1 MARAIDRDDAASQ
14 PRPAATSSEAS
25 SEEPDQPGSAS
36 DSPLALASPA
46 APTRLPV
53 ADATVGTQARAEARH
68 GVSTFRSLRHRNYRL
83 LWIGTLFS
91 SSGLWLQQVTI
102 NWLAFDLSGSSFVVG
117 LASGAR
123 SLPLL
128 GLGPVGGVMAD
139 RYNKKRLMLFTQI
152 AQLLL
157 TFAFGIVIIA
167 GLVEVWH
174 LFAFSLLS
182 GVAWALNMPV
192 RQSVVPT
199 TVPREDMMNAMALNS
214 AGFNIT
220 RIVGPALAGIMITAV
235 GPGENFLIQSAA
247 YLGVAVSVMQLRL
260 PEVKQAARD
269 VNVWGNLKEGAGYVW
284 KHATL
289 RTQMTLALV
298 PVVIALPYIAILPQ
312 FNEDNLGGS
321 AGSFGLLMAAP
332 GLGAVVATLALASMR
347 NIDHKGLMLLAAVFA
362 LGMSLIALAVAPTL
376 WVALPV
382 LVVVGAC
389 QMAYMTTNQTVLQ
402 LSTPDEYRGRVM
414 GIFMLNQGM
423 LPLGSLFS
431 GTIADLWSAPIA
443 LAIMGGLVAA
453 MAVIFYFRAPSIR
466 AMTVA

>member
-1 MARAIDRDDAASQ
+1 MARAIDRDEPNPSTR
-14 PRPAATSSEAS
+14 PPAATD
-25 SEEPDQPGSAS
+25 EPVR
-36 DSPLALASPA
+36 LPA
-46 APTRLPV
+46 A
-53 ADATVGTQARAEARH
+53 DETVGAQSRAEAQH
-68 GVSTFRSLRHRNYRL
+68 GISTFRSLRHRNYRL

-139 RYNKKRLMLFTQI
+139 RYDKKRLMLLTQI

-157 TFAFGIVIIA
+157 TFAFGLVIIA
-167 GLVEVWH
+167 GWIQVWH

-182 GVAWALNMPV
+182 GIAWALNMPV

-220 RIVGPALAGIMITAV
+220 RIIGPALAGIMITTV

-247 YLGVAVSVMQLRL
+247 YLGVAISVMQLRL

-269 VNVWGNLKEGAGYVW
+269 VNVWGNLKEGAAYVW
-284 KHATL
+284 KHDTL
-289 RTQMTLALV
+289 RTQMSLALV

-312 FNEDNLGGS
+312 FNREDLGGDP
-321 AGSFGLLMAAP
+321 GSFGMLMAAP
-332 GLGAVVATLALASMR
+332 GLGAVSATLVLASMKNMDR
-347 NIDHKGLMLLAAVFA
+347 KGLLLLGAVFS
-362 LGMSLIALAVAPTL
+362 LGMSLIALAFAPSL
-376 WVALPV
+376 WVALPI
-382 LVVVGAC
+382 LVVIGAC

-402 LSTPDEYRGRVM
+402 LTAPDDYRGRVM
-414 GIFMLNQGM
+414 GIYMLNQGM

-431 GTIADLWSAPIA
+431 GTIADIWSAPIA
-443 LAIMGGLVAA
+443 LAIMGGLVAL
-453 MAVIFYFRAPSIR
+453 MAVAFFFRSPTIR
-466 AMTVA
+466 NMTTG

>member
-1 MARAIDRDDAASQ
+1 MAKAIDRDDLGSH
-14 PRPAATSSEAS
+14 PRPAAPTATLTAA
-25 SEEPDQPGSAS
+25 DAAQPNV
-36 DSPLALASPA
+36 A
-46 APTRLPV
+46 APPGERVSPSRLPV
-53 ADATVGTQARAEARH
+53 ADATVGTQARTEARH
-68 GVSTFRSLRHRNYRL
+68 GFSTFRSLRHRNYRL

-102 NWLAFDLSGSSFVVG
+102 NWLAFSLSGSSFVVG

-128 GLGPVGGVMAD
+128 ALGPVGGVMAD
-139 RYNKKRLMLFTQI
+139 RYDKKRLMLLTQVM
-152 AQLLL
+152 QLISTLV
-157 TFAFGIVIIA
+157 FGLVIIA

-174 LFAFSLLS
+174 LFAFSLVS
-182 GVAWALNMPV
+182 GIAWALNMPV

-220 RIVGPALAGIMITAV
+220 RIAGPALAGLMIAQI

-247 YLGVAVSVMQLRL
+247 YLGVAVTIMQLQL
-260 PEVKQAARD
+260 PAVRQATRD

-284 KHATL
+284 KHPTL
-289 RTQMTLALV
+289 RSQMALALV

-312 FNEDNLGGS
+312 FNEDTLGGT

-332 GLGAVVATLALASMR
+332 GLGAVVATLVIASMK
-347 NIDHKGLMLLAAVFA
+347 NAESKGLMLLGAVFSLGLSLVA
-362 LGMSLIALAVAPTL
+362 LSLSRSLLIALPL
-376 WVALPV
+376 

-389 QMAYMTTNQTVLQ
+389 QMVYMTTNQTVLQ

-414 GIFMLNQGM
+414 GIYMLNQGL
-423 LPLGSLFS
+423 LPFGSLFS
-431 GTIADLWSAPIA
+431 GTVADIWSAPIA
-443 LAIMGGLVAA
+443 LAAMGGIVAL
-453 MAVIFYFRAPSIR
+453 MAVVFFLRVGSIR
-466 AMTVA
+466 QIAV

>member
-1 MARAIDRDDAASQ
+1 MARAIDRDDSGSSA
-14 PRPAATSSEAS
+14 RPAADPLEGPP
-25 SEEPDQPGSAS
+25 EEPDQP
-36 DSPLALASPA
+36 P
-46 APTRLPV
+46 PTRLPA
-53 ADATVGTQARAEARH
+53 ADATVGAQARAEAQS
-68 GVSTFRSLRHRNYRL
+68 GFATFRSLRHRNYRL

-102 NWLAFDLSGSSFVVG
+102 NWLAFSLSGSSFVVG

-128 GLGPVGGVMAD
+128 ALGPVGGVMAD
-139 RYNKKRLMLFTQI
+139 RYNKKKLMLSTQI
-152 AQLLL
+152 GQLFL
-157 TFAFGIVIIA
+157 TLGFGIVIVA
-167 GLVEVWH
+167 GWVEVWH

-220 RIVGPALAGIMITAV
+220 RIVGPALAGLMIAKI

-247 YLGVAVSVMQLRL
+247 YLGVAISVMQLRL

-269 VNVWGNLKEGAGYVW
+269 VNVWGNLREGAAYVW
-284 KHATL
+284 RHPTI
-289 RTQMTLALV
+289 RPQMALALV

-332 GLGAVVATLALASMR
+332 GLGAVTATLVLASMKNSER
-347 NIDHKGLMLLAAVFA
+347 KGTLLLGSVFA
-362 LGMSLIALAVAPTL
+362 LGISLIALALAPSL
-376 WVALPV
+376 WFALPI
-382 LVVVGAC
+382 LVVVGAT

-414 GIFMLNQGM
+414 GIYMLNQGL

-431 GTIADLWSAPIA
+431 GTIADVWSAPIA
-443 LAIMGGLVAA
+443 LAVMGGLVALI
-453 MAVIFYFRAPSIR
+453 AVGFYFRSGAIR
-466 AMTVA
+466 EIAVA

>member
-1 MARAIDRDDAASQ
+1 MARAIDRDEPSSSTR
-14 PRPAATSSEAS
+14 PPAATAPTSEALT
-25 SEEPDQPGSAS
+25 DQPA
-36 DSPLALASPA
+36 
-46 APTRLPV
+46 RLPT
-53 ADATVGTQARAEARH
+53 ADETVGTQARTEARH
-68 GVSTFRSLRHRNYRL
+68 GISTFRSLRHRNYRL

-102 NWLAFDLSGSSFVVG
+102 NWLAFSLSGSSFVVG

-128 GLGPVGGVMAD
+128 ALGPVGGVMAD
-139 RYNKKRLMLFTQI
+139 RYNKKRLMLLTQV

-157 TFAFGIVIIA
+157 TLAFGIIIIS
-167 GLVEVWH
+167 GWVQVWH

-220 RIVGPALAGIMITAV
+220 RIVGPALAGIMITTV

-247 YLGVAVSVMQLRL
+247 YLGVAISVMQLRL

-269 VNVWGNLKEGAGYVW
+269 VNVWGNLKEGARYVW
-284 KHATL
+284 GHATL

-298 PVVIALPYIAILPQ
+298 PVMIALPCIAILPQ

-332 GLGAVVATLALASMR
+332 GLGAVTATLALASMK
-347 NIDHKGLMLLAAVFA
+347 NIEQKGAMLLVAVFA
-362 LGMSLIALAVAPTL
+362 LGISLIALSLSPTL
-376 WVALPV
+376 WVALPI
-382 LVVVGAC
+382 LVVVGGC

-414 GIFMLNQGM
+414 GIYMLNQGM

-431 GTIADLWSAPIA
+431 GTIADVWSAPIA
-443 LAIMGGLVAA
+443 LAVMGGLVAL
-453 MAVIFYFRAPSIR
+453 MTVVFFVRAPTIR
-466 AMTVA
+466 AMVVA